1 MLKRKSRRRKNH
13 DYGEGYDIAVS
24 LIDGPLTLDEIVE
37 HYHSYIRYIG
47 LFNVSERLKQK
58 QREPH
63 IHEHVRKTVEY
74 LKKKGWI
81 VQEGERYE
89 LTTAGHE
96 KAEKVLSELRQTGE
110 KLQKFL
116 MPEFVPRVS
125 LIAHLFL
132 AALKLPAGLISGS
145 VGLTNDAV
153 DTLLDGLSCLLISA
167 GFRYD
172 MERTVNVFLVLLML
186 VTGGVTF
193 YEAVQRFF
201 VPYQIDINWFTFVA
215 AIFSAVVCLL
225 LWFYQRF
232 IGMRGGSMALITQ
245 SVDSRNH
252 VIVAASVTAGLAAS
266 LLRFPLL
273 DTLVGLV
280 VAALILKSGVE
291 LFIDLLRYRG
301 DEEPDFSRYKF
312 GIVRRYEKFRQSQLC
327 DWMLYLIEK
336 QKSISR
342 SELISRVQEVLDFS
356 KNPSLRALGIGGGK
370 PQYSLKIGEMIRELI
385 KQNWINNG
393 DPVHITEKG
402 KQHLH
407 GGENRFLKN
416 I

>member
-1 MLKRKSRRRKNH
+1 MKRKSRKRKNH
-13 DYGEGYDIAVS
+13 DYGEGYGIAAS

-47 LFNVSERLKQK
+47 LFNVSERLKQNH
-58 QREPH
+58 REPH
-63 IHEHVRKTVEY
+63 IHEHVMETLEE
-74 LKKKGWI
+74 LKNDGWI
-81 VQEGERYE
+81 IPDGERYE
-89 LTTAGHE
+89 LTTLGHE

-116 MPEFVPRVS
+116 MPEFVPKVS

-145 VGLTNDAV
+145 VGLINDAV
-153 DTLLDGLSCLLISA
+153 DTLLDGLACLLISA

-172 MERTVNVFLVLLML
+172 MERPVNVVLVLLML

-193 YEAVQRFF
+193 YEAVRRFF
-201 VPYQIDINWFTFVA
+201 VPYEIDINWFTFVA

-225 LWFYQRF
+225 LWLYQRF
-232 IGMRGGSMALITQ
+232 IGMRCGSLALITQ

-252 VIVAASVTAGLAAS
+252 VIVAASVTAGLVAS

-312 GIVRRYEKFRQSQLC
+312 GIIKRYEKFRQIQLR

-336 QKSISR
+336 QKSILR
-342 SELISRVQEVLDFS
+342 SELISRVQEVLNFS
-356 KNPSLRALGIGGGK
+356 KNPSLRALGLTGEK
-370 PQYSLKIGEMIRELI
+370 SQNSLKIEEMIRELI
-385 KQNWINNG
+385 EQNWVTDS
-393 DPVHITEKG
+393 DPVQITETG
-402 KQHLH
+402 VQHLR
-407 GGENRFLKN
+407 GGKNRFLKN
-416 I
+416 M